1 MPASATGHAKVR
13 RAHWPDRVAH
23 RHRRR
28 AHKVFLVVAA
38 LLLVLPW
45 FGYRYVRQ
53 LFPGSAAA
61 GVAPSSAVA
70 PAPAPAPAPAVALA
84 APKRTTATVTAARGA
99 TPAPPASVRAA
110 APDRDDTEHRLAA
123 VREGLIS
130 GDDTKV
136 SENVEALDQAARS
149 AMRLADRGSAVH
161 RIEARTL
168 VREMP
173 GVRAAGWI
181 DPVNMLV
188 VVSGAGLR
196 NRSTIDGVCDRL
208 GRRGDPSGI
217 VVNVQ
222 DGTAST
228 PARAGMLSGAC
239 QPPAGNRQVARA
251 PAAGSFDAD
260 PASQAARA
268 ARRAESMRILEES
281 TPELP
286 AEVPIAPPGDDP
298 VYLRLDPPP
307 ETAPVPER

>member
-53 LFPGSAAA
+53 LFPGSGGA
-61 GVAPSSAVA
+61 GVAPASAIS
-70 PAPAPAPAPAVALA
+70 PAPAATVALA

-110 APDRDDTEHRLAA
+110 APNREDTENRLAA
-123 VREGLIS
+123 VREGVIS

-136 SENVEALDQAARS
+136 SESVEALDQAARS

-188 VVSGAGLR
+188 VVSGAGMR

-239 QPPAGNRQVARA
+239 QSTAGNRRIARA
-251 PAAGSFDAD
+251 PAAASLDAD
-260 PASQAARA
+260 PALQAARA

-286 AEVPIAPPGDDP
+286 AEVPIAPPGNDP
-298 VYLRLDPPP
+298 VYLQLDPPP
-307 ETAPVPER
+307 EPAPVPER